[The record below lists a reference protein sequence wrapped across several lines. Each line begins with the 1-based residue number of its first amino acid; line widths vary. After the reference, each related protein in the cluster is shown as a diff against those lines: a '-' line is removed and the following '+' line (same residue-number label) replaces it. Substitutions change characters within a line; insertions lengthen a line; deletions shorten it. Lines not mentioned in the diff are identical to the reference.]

1 MKNLLMSFI
10 CFLVIVYTNILTS
23 ECIQNNSKAIE
34 AEYKLKINALSW
46 TLEQKNEKIK
56 NLYNMIDFMQ
66 DPYEKIKIASEQELV
81 EDVKTYIAK
90 YYKKSSPFAA
100 SIAENVIRHSKKQEL
115 PVEVV
120 VAVIETESEFQ
131 PKALSKKG
139 AKGLMQVMP
148 KVWNLENVNLHDI
161 DTGIKKGSD
170 ILRYYLNTS
179 DQDLEKALFKYV
191 GGDSSYYKKVYVNLA
206 KFQVYRSLNK

>member
-1 MKNLLMSFI
+1 MKNLLVSFM

-23 ECIQNNSKAIE
+23 ICIQNNSKAIE
-34 AEYKLKINALSW
+34 AEYKLKINILSW

-56 NLYNMIDFMQ
+56 SLYNLIDFMQ
-66 DPYEKIKIASEQELV
+66 DPYEKIKIASEQELL
-81 EDVKTYIAK
+81 EDVKAYIAK

-115 PVEVV
+115 PVPVIL
-120 VAVIETESEFQ
+120 AVIETESEFK
-131 PKALSKKG
+131 PMAISRKG

-148 KVWNLENVNLHDI
+148 KVWNLENTDLHNI
-161 DTGIKKGSD
+161 GTGIEKGSN

-179 DQDLEKALFKYV
+179 DQDMEKALFKYV
-191 GGDSSYYKKVYVNLA
+191 GGDPSYYKKVYVNLA
-206 KFQVYRSLNK
+206 KFQIYRSLNK